1 VYGDLF
7 LQDMVVLSLELCKVF
22 LRLDQPTAALQ
33 QYAAASERH
42 PGDIALLLGAARV
55 HDALDQTE
63 EALAIYHQVCWD
75 GFGAE

>member
-1 VYGDLF
+1 
-7 LQDMVVLSLELCKVF
+7 MVSLELCKVL

-63 EALAIYHQVCWD
+63 EALASYHQVRRTHYMRQLS
-75 GFGAE
+75 GRAASPA